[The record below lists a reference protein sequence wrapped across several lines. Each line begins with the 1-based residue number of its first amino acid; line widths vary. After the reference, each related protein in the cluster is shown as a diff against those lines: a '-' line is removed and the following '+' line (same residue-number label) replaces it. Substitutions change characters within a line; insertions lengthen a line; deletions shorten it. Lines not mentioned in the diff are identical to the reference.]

1 MLRKRPQGLK
11 WGMEGFKR
19 ELVNTLQR
27 CTLCF
32 DTSLKSCFQSY
43 LSIYLT
49 EDNNFFSAWFNNIKQ
64 LGHIIESWQEIWQK
78 CCIWDF
84 MTRYQPLYS
93 IYSVLLYTWQIFSTF
108 RLHKKMMIWLDLNY
122 QLYVNRNNRDHDK
135 KFKINLAVACV
146 ETSREEGREGG
157 RWCWMS
163 SQIFHSGAT
172 SINCA
177 T

>member
-64 LGHIIESWQEIWQK
+64 SGHIIESWQEIWQK

-84 MTRYQPLYS
+84 MTRYQSLYS
-93 IYSVLLYTWQIFSTF
+93 NYSVLLYTRQIFSTL
-108 RLHKKMMIWLDLNY
+108 RLLKKMMIWLDLRIKEREIHCIIFFSIHS
-122 QLYVNRNNRDHDK
+122 LTIRWVV
-135 KFKINLAVACV
+135 KILTLC
-146 ETSREEGREGG
+146 
-157 RWCWMS
+157 
-163 SQIFHSGAT
+163 
-172 SINCA
+172 
-177 T
+177 